1 MVNRHNNCLYIFFFK
16 LFFTVSITTRT
27 GVVSKLRS
35 VVYYLHQL
43 PERTKQLLF
52 PFSQRQDNRVLKEM
66 RSVAHPS
73 SRAFLFLQPG
83 LLLPPASSR
92 TSAITFARRSQPR
105 RPGFSRL
112 TGSPASRAIA
122 PKRCPRS
129 RAACSCA
136 RRPQLCVKSLF
147 LYNRHPLCWIS
158 YLVT

>member
-1 MVNRHNNCLYIFFFK
+1 M
-16 LFFTVSITTRT
+16 
-27 GVVSKLRS
+27 VSKLRS

-52 PFSQRQDNRVLKEM
+52 PFSQRQDNGVLKEI
-66 RSVAHPS
+66 SVAHPS

-92 TSAITFARRSQPR
+92 MSATTFARRSQPR

-122 PKRCPRS
+122 PERCPRS
-129 RAACSCA
+129 RAACSYA
-136 RRPQLCVKSLF
+136 QRPQLCVKSLF

>member
-1 MVNRHNNCLYIFFFK
+1 MY
-16 LFFTVSITTRT
+16 FTVSITIRT

-35 VVYYLHQL
+35 GVYYLHQL

-52 PFSQRQDNRVLKEM
+52 PFSQRQDNGVLKQM

-83 LLLPPASSR
+83 LLLPPASSH
-92 TSAITFARRSQPR
+92 TSATAFARKSQPR

-112 TGSPASRAIA
+112 AGSPASRAIA
-122 PKRCPRS
+122 PERCPR
-129 RAACSCA
+129 AELACSYA